1 MKKTTLTEPQIFA
14 MLSEAN
20 SGKPMDELCRKYK
33 IASSTYYKLKSKYAG
48 MSVSEMKRL
57 RELEREN
64 ARLKAMFADVC
75 LERDVIKDVL
85 EKKYP
90 ELLDDI

>member
-1 MKKTTLTEPQIFA
+1 
-14 MLSEAN
+14 
-20 SGKPMDELCRKYK
+20 
-33 IASSTYYKLKSKYAG
+33 
-48 MSVSEMKRL
+48 MKRL